1 MSLPTWLFVSYG
13 GGHVKALLPAARLA
27 KARGLARPV
36 YLALTTAAAEVR
48 AAGIETLGFRDL
60 LQPGDAR
67 ALRKGEALAAAL
79 QVPAADHEESVAY
92 LGLSYTDLEDR
103 LGAEAAAEAYARFG
117 RQCFLPLSV
126 LERAIRKTAPALVVA
141 TNSPR
146 AERAAIETARRLG
159 VPSVCLL
166 DLFGIWE
173 RELLARPDYA
183 DALCVLNDSVKR
195 AFVAAGRPAAQ
206 VHVTGNPAFDALG
219 DAALRAQGQA
229 WRHEAGWDGLHVL
242 LYASSPEPRESPGV
256 AGEGD
261 PDLPRDIERQL
272 VAAVQARED
281 LALWV
286 RRHPSEAAPGDIAAL
301 NHPRIRASSQGMALP
316 ALLQACDEAVV
327 TVSTVGLEAHLAG
340 RAVTQVRGSILDH
353 LSPYRAMGVADR
365 ELARAEVGAVF
376 AREGGRFVE
385 GRKAP
390 ATQTT
395 TKTAMETGQ
404 SAERLLQVLAQVAAR
419 GSMDSV
425 GHAAARR
432 PEASHG

>member
-173 RELLARPDYA
+173 REL
-183 DALCVLNDSVKR
+183 
-195 AFVAAGRPAAQ
+195 
-206 VHVTGNPAFDALG
+206 
-219 DAALRAQGQA
+219 
-229 WRHEAGWDGLHVL
+229 
-242 LYASSPEPRESPGV
+242 
-256 AGEGD
+256 
-261 PDLPRDIERQL
+261 
-272 VAAVQARED
+272 
-281 LALWV
+281 
-286 RRHPSEAAPGDIAAL
+286 
-301 NHPRIRASSQGMALP
+301 
-316 ALLQACDEAVV
+316 
-327 TVSTVGLEAHLAG
+327 
-340 RAVTQVRGSILDH
+340 
-353 LSPYRAMGVADR
+353 
-365 ELARAEVGAVF
+365 ARAEVGAVF